1 MYLHLHNYLTVF
13 YSNMSNKHK
22 HEQSQMNTMNQA
34 KVLHNV
40 SKISNIKHDFCHWQD
55 LGSKQYVCFL

>member
-22 HEQSQMNTMNQA
+22 HEQSQMNTNEWGQSFTQRF
-34 KVLHNV
+34 KD
-40 SKISNIKHDFCHWQD
+40 I
-55 LGSKQYVCFL
+55 